1 MRAGRGNAVSS
12 TGARARR
19 LGSSPLGYIPAMIV
33 IGLVLLL
40 LGFLLSIPLLWT
52 LGIIVLI
59 VGLVLLVLGSMNRSV
74 GGRRH
79 YW

>member
-1 MRAGRGNAVSS
+1 MQ
-12 TGARARR
+12 
-19 LGSSPLGYIPAMIV
+19 AMIV

-52 LGIIVLI
+52 LGVIVLI